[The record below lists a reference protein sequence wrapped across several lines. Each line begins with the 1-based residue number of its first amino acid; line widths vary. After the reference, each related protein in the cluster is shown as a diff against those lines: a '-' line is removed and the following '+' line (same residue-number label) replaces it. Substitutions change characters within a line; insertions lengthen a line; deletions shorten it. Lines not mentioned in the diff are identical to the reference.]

1 MKSVSWPLLAAALII
16 GQIDAALAD
25 TVYLKNGSKFEGKVT
40 VEDDQVIVS
49 LENGSRLPF
58 PRDRVVRIERG
69 PAPWE
74 QYAEKAAAVKAGDAA
89 GHLALARWCR
99 AKNLPK
105 RAAKH
110 IREVLKTQPDNAE
123 AHGMLGH
130 EKVAGKWL
138 SHEEA
143 LKAKGYVQVAGKWLS
158 PEEYA
163 KHQAANRGKE
173 AAKKELARLK
183 QLGDSDPAKAAAAS
197 KFYVDKGTGSL
208 QNLMWALTNLRDSR
222 AQTAA
227 AKLINQIG
235 PDKKVHSLW
244 LAQAA
249 VKTGSND
256 CTKEICKGIKSRD
269 DTAAMTYLVL
279 WAAAENPNRR
289 KAAWCLSLINDKR
302 AYKALIGCVA
312 QQPKNTLPGAGGLNL
327 STLGGMTGSGGTMTG
342 GTGIKAGEVVPA
354 ADSLEYI
361 TGKMYRNDVKKW
373 LKWLDSLDRAPGGAV
388 IAPRK

>member
-1 MKSVSWPLLAAALII
+1 MKFLNWPLLAAALIA
-16 GQIDAALAD
+16 GHLGAARAD
-25 TVYLKNGSKFEGKVT
+25 TVYLKNGSKFEGKIT
-40 VEDDQVIVS
+40 VEGDEVIVR

-58 PRDRVVRIERG
+58 PKDRVVRIERG

-74 QYAEKAAAVKAGDAA
+74 QYAEKAAAVKPGDAA
-89 GHLALARWCR
+89 GHLELAKWCR
-99 AKNLPK
+99 AKNLLK
-105 RAAKH
+105 RARKH
-110 IREVLKTQPDNAE
+110 IDEVLKAEPDNAE

-130 EKVAGKWL
+130 EKVGGKWM
-138 SHEEA
+138 SREDA
-143 LKAKGYVQVAGKWLS
+143 LKAKGYVQVDGKWLS

-163 KHQAANRGKE
+163 KYQAANRGKE
-173 AAKKELARLK
+173 AAEKELARLK
-183 QLGDSDPAKAAAAS
+183 QLGDSDPAKVAAAR
-197 KFYVDKGTGSL
+197 KFYTDRGARSL
-208 QNLMWALTNLRDSR
+208 QNLMWALTNVRDSK
-222 AQTAA
+222 AQTEA

-235 PDKKVHSLW
+235 PNQKVHSLW

-249 VKTGSND
+249 IKTSSNN
-256 CTKEICKGIKSRD
+256 CTKEICRGIKARD

-312 QQPKNTLPGAGGLNL
+312 QQPKNTLPGMGGMNL
-327 STLGGMTGSGGTMTG
+327 STLGSMTGSGGTMTG

-361 TGKMYRNDVKKW
+361 SGKVYRNDVKKW

-388 IAPRK
+388 IAPQK